1 MHTLFKTIVKS
12 IKKKTIFFLNTA
24 DLIFLTFLLF
34 GGFVQIM
41 LYMVQYMLAV
51 LLKSQIQV
59 KKKYEVYLL

>member
-12 IKKKTIFFLNTA
+12 IKKKPCFFLNTA
-24 DLIFLTFLLF
+24 YLIFLMFLLF

-41 LYMVQYMLAV
+41 LYMVEYMLAV